1 MDRKRYCQRE
11 GGTGG
16 YHSNTPPGIQHPFS
30 FESSIPLHA
39 SCFQLP
45 LAAVFT
51 VFVPLGREFR
61 GWLVCL
67 FSSGAGYLDPHAY
80 VTARS

>member
-1 MDRKRYCQRE
+1 MLLPV
-11 GGTGG
+11 GG
-16 YHSNTPPGIQHPFS
+16 YHTNTPPGIQHPLS
-30 FESSIPLHA
+30 CQTSILLHA
-39 SCFQLP
+39 SCFQLL

-51 VFVPLGREFR
+51 AFVPLGWEFR

-67 FSSGAGYLDPHAY
+67 FFSGAGYLDPHAY